1 MTEHLEDLIGRA
13 IAAGDAG
20 APELEELASSAPES
34 LAPHLL
40 RLLAAGVVYPAA
52 LYRAADDAT
61 QRGLVAEADAGGK
74 GALHLNHLLTALAQ
88 TRGPVA
94 EEAFRR
100 WRDQPPPGADK
111 LFLGPAEYMTEGGWT
126 LEGDRARELC
136 GPVAHHLVAE
146 EPEGDREGDRE
157 GDEDGAGAAAPQGRC
172 QGCGAALW
180 TALDLDTADERVAG
194 ALAHAGWSGRLR
206 LVLCYGCAVDDA
218 DPVFLGVGPDGTS
231 RLSDPPEP
239 GTGLPAAEAPTE
251 RLVPG
256 HPSGPYPDG
265 SAIGGRPVWM
275 DDAEYP
281 QCPACGKLMAYIAQ
295 IDMQD
300 ISHMAG
306 YHTFFLDAG
315 CGLAAMVS
323 QPE

>member
-1 MTEHLEDLIGRA
+1 MTEHLEDLMVRA
-13 IAAGDAG
+13 IAARDGD
-20 APELEELASSAPES
+20 APELEELARTAPES
-34 LAPHLL
+34 LAPHLP
-40 RLLAAGVVYPAA
+40 RLLAADVVYPAV
-52 LYRAADDAT
+52 LYCAADDET
-61 QRGLVAEADAGGK
+61 QRDLVAQADAGGK
-74 GALHLNHLLTALAQ
+74 GALRLNHLLSALAQ

-111 LFLGPAEYMTEGGWT
+111 LFVTPAEYMPEGGWM

-146 EPEGDREGDRE
+146 ESEEVEESRI
-157 GDEDGAGAAAPQGRC
+157 PQERC

-180 TALDLDTADERVAG
+180 TALDLDTADARVAG
-194 ALAHAGWSGRLR
+194 ALVHAGWSGRLR
-206 LVLCYGCAVDDA
+206 LVVCYGCAVDDA
-218 DPVFLGVGPDGTS
+218 DPVFIRVGPDGTS

-239 GTGLPAAEAPTE
+239 GTGLPAAGAPTV
-251 RLVPG
+251 RMVPG
-256 HPSGPYPDG
+256 HRSGPCPVD
-265 SAIGGRPVWM
+265 SAIGGRPVWI

-281 QCPACGKLMAYIAQ
+281 ECPACGKLMAYIAQ

-300 ISHMAG
+300 IGHMAG
-306 YHTFFLDAG
+306 YHTFFLDTG

-323 QPE
+323 QSE